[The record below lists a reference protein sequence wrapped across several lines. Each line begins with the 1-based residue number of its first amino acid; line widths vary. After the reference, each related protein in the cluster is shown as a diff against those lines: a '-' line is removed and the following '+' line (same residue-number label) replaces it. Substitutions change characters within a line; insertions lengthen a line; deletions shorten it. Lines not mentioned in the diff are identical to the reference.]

1 MDTDHDQELARQARA
16 HWQSGEPE
24 VTPFDDIWV
33 RAENTRSSN
42 PRMVW
47 LASAAVMMLSV
58 GLVVGSMQQATD
70 APDAATERL
79 VQKLLTDVK
88 WEAPSDQLLSSKMTH
103 LRVHWGVPQLGAS
116 KIISSD
122 PQT

>member
-1 MDTDHDQELARQARA
+1 MDTDHDQELALQVRA

-33 RAENTRSSN
+33 QAESTRSSN
-42 PRMVW
+42 SRMVW
-47 LASAAVMMLSV
+47 LASAAVMLLSV
-58 GLVVGSMQQATD
+58 GLVVGSMQPATD

-103 LRVHWGVPQLGAS
+103 LHVHWGVPQLDTS
-116 KIISSD
+116 KIISPD